1 VSHPVAEQ
9 PPRSGIDVSTDGGS
23 FLGSLLPRPE
33 RRPAPLTDLRDRV
46 ALVTGGSRGI
56 GRAVAVR
63 LAQGGARVALNYR
76 DNHDAAQDVLGE
88 LKGGGAHAMA
98 VAGDVGQAEDVARVV
113 NAVSQAFG
121 RIDILVNNAGITRDN
136 LLLRMTEEEWD
147 IVLDTNLKST
157 FLVTRAVLRGM
168 LRQRSGRIV
177 NITSISGVIGNPG
190 QANYAASK
198 AGMIGFTRSVA
209 REVASRGI
217 TINAVAPGFI
227 ETDIWATTSEQARK
241 AMLELIPLGASGKP
255 EDVAEAV
262 AYLASDAARYVT
274 GQVLHVDGGIAMA

>member
-1 VSHPVAEQ
+1 MAEQ

>member
-1 VSHPVAEQ
+1 MIPT
-9 PPRSGIDVSTDGGS
+9 PKR
-23 FLGSLLPRPE
+23 F
-33 RRPAPLTDLRDRV
+33 LTDLSGKV

-63 LAQGGARVALNYR
+63 LAQGGAKIAFSYR
-76 DNHDAAQDVLGE
+76 SNHEAAQDVLGE

-98 VAGDVGQAEDVARVV
+98 VAGDMASPADVERTV
-113 NAVSQAFG
+113 NAAIQAFG

-136 LLLRMTEEEWD
+136 LLLRMSEEEWD
-147 IVLDTNLKST
+147 EVLDTNLKGT
-157 FLVTRAVLRGM
+157 FLVTKAVVRGM

-177 NITSISGVIGNPG
+177 NITSVSGVMGNPG
-190 QANYAASK
+190 QANYSASK
-198 AGMIGFTRSVA
+198 AGMIGFTRAVA

-217 TINAVAPGFI
+217 TVNAVAPGFI
-227 ETDIWATTSEQARK
+227 ETDIWSETSDQAK
-241 AMLELIPLGASGKP
+241 QALLGLIPLGAAGQP

-274 GQVLHVDGGIAMA
+274 GQVLNVDGGIVMA